1 MRSQNLLDRSAWGG
15 RDMEKRS
22 PAWEGYVPERLGA
35 SSDGDPADSE
45 DKWQKHVV
53 ELLWAALALLIL
65 LGSAL
70 MYAKGHGLFDSAP
83 GRGTPLP
90 PPWPEG
96 S

>member
-1 MRSQNLLDRSAWGG
+1 
-15 RDMEKRS
+15 MEKHS
-22 PAWEGYVPERLGA
+22 PAWEGYVPDRPGGA

-45 DKWQKHVV
+45 DKWQKHMV
-53 ELLWAALALLIL
+53 ELLWAALALLIV